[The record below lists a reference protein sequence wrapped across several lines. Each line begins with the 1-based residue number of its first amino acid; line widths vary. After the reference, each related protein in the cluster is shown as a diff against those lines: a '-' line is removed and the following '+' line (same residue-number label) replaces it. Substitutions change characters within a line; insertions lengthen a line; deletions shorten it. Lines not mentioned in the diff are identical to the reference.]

1 MEDVVVLLSP
11 QLTKA
16 RQVESKI
23 QVVLKKFFDTEGLVH
38 HKSFLKLST

>member
-1 MEDVVVLLSP
+1 MEDAVVLLSP

-23 QVVLKKFFDTEGLVH
+23 QVVLKNFFYTEGLVH
-38 HKSFLKLST
+38 HKMFSEA

>member
-1 MEDVVVLLSP
+1 MLLSA

-23 QVVLKKFFDTEGLVH
+23 KVVLIKFFDTEGLVH
-38 HKSFLKLST
+38 HKVLSEA

>member
-1 MEDVVVLLSP
+1 MEDAVVLLSP

-23 QVVLKKFFDTEGLVH
+23 KVVLITFFDMEGLVH
-38 HKSFLKLST
+38 HEMLSEA

>member
-1 MEDVVVLLSP
+1 MEDAVVLLSA

-23 QVVLKKFFDTEGLVH
+23 KVVLIKFFDTEGLVH
-38 HKSFLKLST
+38 HKVLSEA